1 MLPKYSTPAPAN
13 ADPAPAIGMVPPE
26 SQREHLLRRFRRCS
40 SGSADQ
46 ALRSALLAYLTESRK

>member
-1 MLPKYSTPAPAN
+1 V
-13 ADPAPAIGMVPPE
+13 IGMVPPE